1 MFYPKNSIADSGD
14 IVINPSVQPSLLDI
28 SASRRGLLKGSLG
41 FALGG
46 FLGGS
51 VPTVANPNTN
61 HSAITNSARKA
72 KKIAPAIGFKSV
84 DIQLAPQF
92 DRVIVADGYTA
103 HAFFSWGD
111 EVVSGAVP
119 WLSDATNTW
128 QEQALQAGQN
138 HDGMAYFPFAGAPND
153 HGLLVVNHEY
163 TNPTLHPN
171 GPTLTTDSQGI
182 IHRPVDEVKKE
193 QMAHGVSVIEIK
205 RNLSGEWQ
213 KVKNSLVN
221 RRITLATHMQLSGPA
236 AGTDLLKTVADPSGT
251 RVLGTLNNCSMGRTP
266 WGTYLICEENWNDYF
281 VNRDKADY
289 ALRKS
294 HKRNGIS
301 NGLNSEKYFW
311 ESVDPRFNAT
321 PDHAQVFG
329 GYVNEPNRFGWVVE
343 FDPYDPTS
351 VPIKRTAMGRYSRE
365 CATVFVADNGQMAV
379 YSGDDTR
386 GEYIYKFVPHARFDK
401 ATTTK
406 KNTILDEGILYVAAF
421 NEDGTGKWLPLI
433 FGRHG
438 LTARNGF
445 TSQADVVVNA
455 RAAADVLGATPMD
468 RPEWV
473 TVDPHSYDIYAS
485 LTNNIE
491 RGIKPD
497 QPINAANSRIEN
509 HHGQIIRWQE
519 KDSNPAAI
527 EFTWEIF
534 LLAGKSNHSQTTSS
548 KTPQNQIGTIQ
559 GDLFSCPD
567 GLWFDKD
574 GRLWIETDFDDEK
587 SIYEHAGTNQL
598 LCANPVTREVK
609 RFLVGPRGCEIT
621 GLTGTPDG
629 KSLWLNIQHPEISYP
644 ASDGKT
650 RPRSTTVL
658 VTKNDGGII
667 GS

>member
-1 MFYPKNSIADSGD
+1 MLPTENSLIDVDD
-14 IVINPSVQPSLLDI
+14 IVINPSAQPSLADI
-28 SASRRGLLKGSLG
+28 SASRRSLLKGSLG

-51 VPTVANPNTN
+51 LPAFANSNT
-61 HSAITNSARKA
+61 HQQRLFASSVTT
-72 KKIAPAIGFKSV
+72 KKNMPVIGFKSV
-84 DIQLAPQF
+84 DVQLSPSF
-92 DRVIVADGYTA
+92 DRVVVAEGYSA
-103 HAFFSWGD
+103 RAFFSWGD
-111 EVVSGAVP
+111 EVVAGAAP
-119 WLSDATNTW
+119 WLPDATNSW

-138 HDGMAYFPFAGAPND
+138 HDGMAYFPFADAPND

-171 GPTLTTDSQGI
+171 GPTEVRDEKGFIQ
-182 IHRPVDEVKKE
+182 RPSDEVKKE

-205 RNLSGEWQ
+205 RDASGQWQ
-213 KVKNSLVN
+213 RVKKSALN
-221 RRITLATHMQLSGPA
+221 RRITLATPMQISGPA
-236 AGTDLLKTVADPSGT
+236 AATNLLKTVADPTGT
-251 RVLGTLNNCSMGRTP
+251 QVLGTLNNCSMGRTP
-266 WGTYLICEENWNDYF
+266 WGTYLICEENWNNYF
-281 VNRDKADY
+281 VNRDKADF
-289 ALRKS
+289 AQRKS

-321 PDHAQVFG
+321 PDPTQAFG
-329 GYVNEPNRFGWVVE
+329 GYVNEPHRFGWVVE
-343 FDPYDPTS
+343 FDPFDPAC
-351 VPIKRTAMGRYSRE
+351 VPIKRTALGRYSRE
-365 CATVFVADNGQMAV
+365 CATVFVADNGQLAI

-386 GEYIYKFVPHARFDK
+386 GEYIYKFVPRERFNK
-401 ATTTK
+401 ATTKK

-421 NEDGTGKWLPLI
+421 NDDGTGTWLPLI
-433 FGRHG
+433 FGMNG
-438 LTARNGF
+438 LTPRNGF
-445 TSQADVVVNA
+445 FSQADVVVNA

-473 TVDPHSYDIYAS
+473 AVDPHSYTLYAS
-485 LTNNIE
+485 LTNNVE
-491 RGIKPD
+491 RGIKAD

-519 KDSNPAAI
+519 KEANPAAT

-534 LLAGKSNHSQTTSS
+534 LLAGKSDTRQTS
-548 KTPQNQIGTIQ
+548 QNQIGNIN

-567 GLWFDKD
+567 GLWFDND

-587 SIYEHAGTNQL
+587 SVYADSGTNQL

-629 KSLWLNIQHPEISYP
+629 KSLWLNIQHPELSYP